1 MFVAQFSISRCA
13 HFFSASENFLFPLLH
28 KTIGEGTVEGRFFM
42 GGDRNFRVRT
52 LIVRCFISAWCV
64 STDIKFSVRS
74 HVRFIGD
81 ERMEKE
87 EMPDFFFCF
96 SSDVIIFSVSEFC
109 LYVNNFIKLNNF

>member
-28 KTIGEGTVEGRFFM
+28 KTIGEGTVEDCFFLW
-42 GGDRNFRVRT
+42 GEGTGISVCRT
-52 LIVRCFISAWCV
+52 LNVRCYISAWCV

-87 EMPDFFFCF
+87 EMPDFF
-96 SSDVIIFSVSEFC
+96 VSPQM
-109 LYVNNFIKLNNF
+109 